1 MPQGVVY
8 AADEEEEEKEEEEEG
23 EEENKNNIIKYS
35 NNLIQTS
42 CMAAVCSG
50 VSTSSSTPINC
61 GNDSLFKEENNLT
74 TNNSSTGN
82 ALQNLLTAGI
92 LPLANLTAQQIL
104 ANALKGGGTTTGG
117 GGGESTSSCN
127 ND

>member
-1 MPQGVVY
+1 
-8 AADEEEEEKEEEEEG
+8 
-23 EEENKNNIIKYS
+23 
-35 NNLIQTS
+35 
-42 CMAAVCSG
+42 MAAVCSG

-61 GNDSLFKEENNLT
+61 GNDNLFKEENNLT

-104 ANALKGGGTTTGG
+104 ANALKGGGTTGG
-117 GGGESTSSCN
+117 GGGGAGGGESTSSCN
-127 ND
+127 NN